1 MEINEK
7 LRLIEECM
15 DLDEGTIKLEDNLE
29 DYDEWDSVTAL
40 SIIAMIDEQFHKTVS
55 GDDLKKAKT
64 VADVLAMM
72 E

>member
-1 MEINEK
+1 MENNEK

-15 DLDEGTIKLEDNLE
+15 DLDEGTIKPEDNLE

-55 GDDLKKAKT
+55 GDDLKKART

-72 E
+72 G